1 MSLYG
6 NKEIA
11 KKYLAEQ
18 EASKWNGL
26 NVINRAKAEIDSVQ
40 IFTAETTNYLA
51 TSDLTNYM
59 ENAEIT
65 DVVEAVNGLKDYY
78 NLESLTVCY
87 DRCSDD
93 MYKAL
98 KESEIPFEGSL
109 EKEL

>member
-18 EASKWNGL
+18 EASKWNGM
-26 NVINRAKAEIDSVQ
+26 NVINRAKGEIDSVQ

-51 TSDLTNYM
+51 TSDLANYM